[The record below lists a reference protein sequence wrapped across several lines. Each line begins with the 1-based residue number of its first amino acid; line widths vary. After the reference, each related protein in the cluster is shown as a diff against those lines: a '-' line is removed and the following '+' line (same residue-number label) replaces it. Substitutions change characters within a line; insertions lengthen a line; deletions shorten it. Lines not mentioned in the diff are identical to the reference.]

1 MPVESYVYECN
12 RCGQRIEAPG
22 PIVDKSLCPQAAPS
36 GARCL
41 GHLELIEPDAAV
53 TAERTD
59 QAERHLES
67 NNRERARAQHPSMPS
82 HWKPSP
88 N

>member
-12 RCGQRIEAPG
+12 RCGERITAPR
-22 PIVDKSLCPQAAPS
+22 PIFDKSLCPQTAPS

-41 GHLELIEPDAAV
+41 GHLELIEADATFSAG
-53 TAERTD
+53 
-59 QAERHLES
+59 
-67 NNRERARAQHPSMPS
+67 RARQPGQHFTGENRRRATAAHPSMPS
-82 HWKPSP
+82 RWKPSL

>member
-1 MPVESYVYECN
+1 MPDENYVYECN
-12 RCGQRIEAPG
+12 RCGERITAPR
-22 PIVDKSLCPQAAPS
+22 PIFDTSLCPQIVPS

-41 GHLELIEPDAAV
+41 GHLEHIEPDAAISAGRV
-53 TAERTD
+53 D
-59 QAERHLES
+59 QPERHFKG
-67 NNRERARAQHPSMPS
+67 NDRERARARHPSMPS

>member
-1 MPVESYVYECN
+1 MPVESYMYECN
-12 RCGQRIEAPG
+12 RCGERIEAPR
-22 PIVDKSLCPQAAPS
+22 PIFDKSLCPQTAPS

-41 GHLELIEPDAAV
+41 GHLELIEPDAAISAGWV
-53 TAERTD
+53 D
-59 QAERHLES
+59 QPERHLEGK
-67 NNRERARAQHPSMPS
+67 NRERARAPHPSMPS

>member
-12 RCGQRIEAPG
+12 RCGERITAPR
-22 PIVDKSLCPQAAPS
+22 PLFDKSLCPQTAPS

-41 GHLELIEPDAAV
+41 GHLELIEPDAGISAGR
-53 TAERTD
+53 AD
-59 QAERHLES
+59 QPERHLKS
-67 NNRERARAQHPSMPS
+67 SNRERARTQHPSMPS
-82 HWKPSP
+82 HWKPSL

>member
-1 MPVESYVYECN
+1 MPVENYVYECS
-12 RCGQRIEAPG
+12 RCGERIEAPR
-22 PIVDKSLCPQAAPS
+22 PIFDKSLCPQTAPT

-41 GHLELIEPDAAV
+41 GHLELIEPDAAISTGRV
-53 TAERTD
+53 DLPEHFKR
-59 QAERHLES
+59 
-67 NNRERARAQHPSMPS
+67 NNRERAQHPSMPS

>member
-1 MPVESYVYECN
+1 MAESYVYECS
-12 RCGQRIEAPG
+12 RCGERITAPR
-22 PIVDKSLCPQAAPS
+22 PIFDKSLCPQTAPS

-53 TAERTD
+53 SAGRTH
-59 QAERHLES
+59 QPES
-67 NNRERARAQHPSMPS
+67 HFKGNDREQARAQHPSMTS
-82 HWKPSP
+82 HRKPSV

>member
-1 MPVESYVYECN
+1 MAESYVYECN
-12 RCGQRIEAPG
+12 RCGERITAPR
-22 PIVDKSLCPQAAPS
+22 PIFDKSLCPQTAPR

-53 TAERTD
+53 SARRTD
-59 QAERHLES
+59 QPEGYFKG
-67 NNRERARAQHPSMPS
+67 NDRERARAQHPSMPS
-82 HWKPSP
+82 HRKPSL